1 MTKRYV
7 FAENAQKKYKLMLQD
22 KYNKEIRARLKEEL
36 KLSNVMAVPK
46 VTKVTINVGAKEA
59 LTDKKNLDIIAE
71 QLTQISGQKP
81 VITKAKKSI
90 ATFKLREGDSVG
102 VMVTLRGKRMY
113 AFLEKLVG
121 VAFPRI
127 RDFRGLKLT
136 AFDGKGNYS
145 VGFKE
150 QLVFPEIDA
159 GKVDRVRPLQVVI
172 STSARNDTEGLALL
186 KAFGFPFMKV

>member
-1 MTKRYV
+1 MTLQ
-7 FAENAQKKYKLMLQD
+7 QKYTEEMRPKL
-22 KYNKEIRARLKEEL
+22 KTEL
-36 KLSNVMAVPK
+36 KLDNVMAVPR

-71 QLTQISGQKP
+71 QLSSISGQKP
-81 VITKAKKSI
+81 VVTKAKKSI

-113 AFLEKLVG
+113 DFLEKLVG

-150 QLVFPEIDA
+150 QLVFAEIDA
-159 GKVDRVRPLQVVI
+159 GKVDRVRSLQVVI
-172 STSARNDTEGLALL
+172 STSAKNDEEGLALL